1 MENIMFLIWILVF
14 ALGISLGLILAWL
27 DITGKLEKFHTK
39 LFREIKDETERAGHD
54 PEGSV

>member
-1 MENIMFLIWILVF
+1 MFLIWILVF